1 MRARMTGA
9 LSNAASVSR
18 LAVSHL
24 FRELTIRS
32 QPTQRRSHRRLWL
45 GFAAFTLLPS
55 RQHCELRNLTLAE
68 ASRCVCCALARDT
81 SSATPAAKARLCKD
95 CSRTPLRVCVSLF
108 AKCCYLGS
116 PSRCPPE
123 VPA

>member
-32 QPTQRRSHRRLWL
+32 QPTQCRSPRRLWL

-68 ASRCVCCALARDT
+68 ASRCVCLRPCARHTQRD
-81 SSATPAAKARLCKD
+81 P
-95 CSRTPLRVCVSLF
+95 CSEGSL
-108 AKCCYLGS
+108 
-116 PSRCPPE
+116 
-123 VPA
+123 V